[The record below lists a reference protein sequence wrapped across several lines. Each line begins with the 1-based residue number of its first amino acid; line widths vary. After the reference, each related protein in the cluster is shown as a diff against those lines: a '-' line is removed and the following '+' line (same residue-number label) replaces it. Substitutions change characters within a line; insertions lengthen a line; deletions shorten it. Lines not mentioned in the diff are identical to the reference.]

1 MMAECMA
8 LEEVYRLLLMSPLIR
23 KISACA
29 ATRSARSRSLISATL
44 NPNRPQCGFSACVQ
58 CHRCEPPSNRR
69 GPHAASTYRKL
80 SVLYIIE
87 II

>member
-1 MMAECMA
+1 MAECMA

-44 NPNRPQCGFSACVQ
+44 KPNKPQCCFSACAQ
-58 CHRCEPPSNRR
+58 
-69 GPHAASTYRKL
+69 
-80 SVLYIIE
+80 
-87 II
+87 